1 MYLIYHGCLGYFV
14 PYHFRETETGSSQLL
29 TECCHPTFHNQS
41 RSRTHVSLETPPSNF
56 FDSYFQ
62 APNQLEFAKKEEKEQ
77 VPPFSFG
84 AHIFTLGNEN
94 GNGIGAPMNQNEI
107 GALRWKWR
115 WKCNWIW
122 TLGSLE
128 PLPIPF
134 SFLKRK
140 WKWNWTSNEL
150 EAENT
155 KEN

>member
-1 MYLIYHGCLGYFV
+1 M
-14 PYHFRETETGSSQLL
+14 SS
-29 TECCHPTFHNQS
+29 
-41 RSRTHVSLETPPSNF
+41 
-56 FDSYFQ
+56 
-62 APNQLEFAKKEEKEQ
+62 KKEEKEK
-77 VPPFSFG
+77 VPPCSFG

-140 WKWNWTSNEL
+140 WIWNWTSNEL
-150 EAENT
+150 EETRFTHREKFALLSMYSPQVKGED
-155 KEN
+155 

>member
-1 MYLIYHGCLGYFV
+1 M
-14 PYHFRETETGSSQLL
+14 
-29 TECCHPTFHNQS
+29 
-41 RSRTHVSLETPPSNF
+41 
-56 FDSYFQ
+56 
-62 APNQLEFAKKEEKEQ
+62 
-77 VPPFSFG
+77 FG

-150 EAENT
+150 EDCHNFVPFICFLPAAKHAGLQMALLLWTFSHLGKVGSYIFSFGEGGFLHFPRLSRENWVH
-155 KEN
+155 K